1 MSLTAVLFS
10 VVSVLEF
17 PQNILKV
24 LGKKNR
30 SLKNLYYKLTSSQ
43 VIFKVSNRI
52 FLTYLPLHLFTE
64 TFCVLFLFIFVKG
77 ILLFLRWK
85 EKEKQETLGV
95 VTIAMICSTSA
106 SLRKFQ
112 YFPRSIYNP
121 VEHL

>member
-64 TFCVLFLFIFVKG
+64 TFRVLFLFIFVKG
-77 ILLFLRWK
+77 ITSLFYYSLDGKQKKDKKRWV
-85 EKEKQETLGV
+85 L
-95 VTIAMICSTSA
+95 
-106 SLRKFQ
+106 
-112 YFPRSIYNP
+112 
-121 VEHL
+121 